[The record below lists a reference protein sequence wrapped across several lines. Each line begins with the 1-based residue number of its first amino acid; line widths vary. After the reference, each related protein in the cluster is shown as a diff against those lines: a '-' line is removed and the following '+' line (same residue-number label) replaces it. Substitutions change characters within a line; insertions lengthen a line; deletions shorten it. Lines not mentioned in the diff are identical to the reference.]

1 MFVLVTVFLFHSSRL
16 SILFLRNGELCTI
29 GTIWWVRGG
38 FQRPRQNFLIVTHNN
53 HIQTTETVARH
64 RPANG
69 LQSCFTDIRLQAAK
83 IYDSRKLDWLESFPK
98 TNQNILGI
106 GTGNRLLFAP
116 VVDQVVI
123 GFNKNAS
130 FPVYTLDNRCWQ
142 AWGRKVSYS
151 QQIEH
156 QTITQNY
163 SVLKKVEN
171 LDVKKKGGG
180 RQFNFI
186 RARGNCV
193 LNANI
198 RVTC

>member
-1 MFVLVTVFLFHSSRL
+1 MCHFLFTR
-16 SILFLRNGELCTI
+16 
-29 GTIWWVRGG
+29 GTIDPGKPEAVRS
-38 FQRPRQNFLIVTHNN
+38 RTHN
-53 HIQTTETVARH
+53 
-64 RPANG
+64 
-69 LQSCFTDIRLQAAK
+69 K
-83 IYDSRKLDWLESFPK
+83 
-98 TNQNILGI
+98 
-106 GTGNRLLFAP
+106 
-116 VVDQVVI
+116 
-123 GFNKNAS
+123 
-130 FPVYTLDNRCWQ
+130 
-142 AWGRKVSYS
+142 
-151 QQIEH
+151 IEH